1 VTSSYGEKRRRTAEI
16 SAREPIASTL
26 AHRRG
31 ADPRA
36 DNSEQIGKLIDGEPG
51 LSKDGMERTCR
62 QVLPMQGHDGLPVR
76 LGLMPQKA
84 VRTFDPHHP
93 KAGTLQR

>member
-1 VTSSYGEKRRRTAEI
+1 MTPLAAT
-16 SAREPIASTL
+16 PFASHPL
-26 AHRRG
+26 L
-31 ADPRA
+31 
-36 DNSEQIGKLIDGEPG
+36 SLVLEQIGKLIDGEPG